1 MASKLFD
8 DLLLQGLR
16 AGKMPAREAESRTWF
31 RDKARAM
38 TGVSETRLMREAE
51 KNRLTMPVHFQIGSM
66 YMFMY
71 DPKHKK
77 TLPYYDQFPVIFPIN
92 AAKGGFYGIN
102 WHYLPYPL
110 RAKLMDA
117 LYDITSDTRYD
128 ENTKIKL
135 SYQILNGATK
145 FKPFKPT
152 LKHYLFPH
160 VKSKL
165 IYVHPTEWDMAIF
178 LPVERFIGASKTT
191 VWKDSRAMIRG

>member
-8 DLLLQGLR
+8 DLLLQGIR

-51 KNRLTMPVHFQIGSM
+51 KNRLTMPVHFQVGSM

-92 AAKGGFYGIN
+92 AAKGGFYGLA
-102 WHYLPYPL
+102 WHYIPYKP
-110 RAKLMDA
+110 RAVLLDA
-117 LYDITSDTRYD
+117 LYDTANNKAYNETTKLKISYD
-128 ENTKIKL
+128 IL
-135 SYQILNGATK
+135 SSSSKYKYFRPAV
-145 FKPFKPT
+145 
-152 LKHYLFPH
+152 KHYLFPH
-160 VKSKL
+160 VRSKL
-165 IYVHPTEWDMAIF
+165 LYVHPSEWDIAVF
-178 LPVERFIGASKTT
+178 LPCASWQKASQSQ
-191 VWKDSRAMIRG
+191 VFKDYRSKL